1 MAFRN
6 STNELL
12 GMVWGRV
19 RWLAMQLEPST
30 LSPGDRIVSETQRRG
45 GREYRYA
52 YRVRAGGSRRSLGV
66 WGGAEHLAYGRQV
79 ESAALQRRL
88 ETLMLKIDVLRAEQL
103 QLEADV
109 QHHLRAG
116 RSPQ

>member
-1 MAFRN
+1 
-6 STNELL
+6 
-12 GMVWGRV
+12 
-19 RWLAMQLEPST
+19 MQLEPSP
-30 LSPGDRIVSETQRRG
+30 LSPGDRIVGETQRRG

-66 WGGAEHLAYGRQV
+66 WGGADHLDYSRQV

-88 ETLMLKIDVLRAEQL
+88 ETLMLKIDVLRAEHL

-109 QHHLRAG
+109 RQHLRAG